1 LEESPFIGED
11 DEQQEE
17 DDREN
22 RMSYINQLQVVRED
36 AEGNVKC
43 KKYRKTKARIVEDAS
58 TSNLE
63 ATA

>member
-1 LEESPFIGED
+1 
-11 DEQQEE
+11 
-17 DDREN
+17 
-22 RMSYINQLQVVRED
+22 MSYINQLQVVRED

-43 KKYRKTKARIVEDAS
+43 KKYRKTKARIVEDSS

>member
-1 LEESPFIGED
+1 
-11 DEQQEE
+11 
-17 DDREN
+17 
-22 RMSYINQLQVVRED
+22 MSYINQLQVVRED